1 MFNHTVLANQIDSP
15 WRALVGLF
23 LAVCSGNNNS
33 RDFHIQEY
41 LWRFEPISWPGSEVT
56 AVWSWPVAI
65 SHCNPLAGQAA
76 GCSSW
81 SYKSRAFR
89 PLGNHSLSGLRDKL
103 FLLFACCLLPV
114 SLLLLGARGIW
125 VEAQLSRTSNQ
136 SAQDAPPSA
145 RVWKHSL

>member
-1 MFNHTVLANQIDSP
+1 MFNHTVLTNQIDSP
-15 WRALVGLF
+15 WQALVGLF

-56 AVWSWPVAI
+56 AVWSWPVGI

-103 FLLFACCLLPV
+103 TWVVSSLRLLPPP
-114 SLLLLGARGIW
+114 SLLAPLGSERNMSGGSAVKNI
-125 VEAQLSRTSNQ
+125 ESISSRCTSV
-136 SAQDAPPSA
+136 S
-145 RVWKHSL
+145 